1 MRRVNAHEAIRRG
14 QKILRASPAID
25 HWQKGRERIESEEL
39 LDFVLGEEPGG
50 EPVLSERDRRSFME
64 LIERRASG
72 EPVALITG
80 SIEFL
85 GLDVLA
91 EAGVFIPRH
100 SSEFLA
106 IQAIRRLKGRK
117 RPIHAD
123 IATGSGAVA
132 LAVANRVPRAGVY
145 GTDVAADAV
154 KLARRNAKRLGLKAS
169 FARGDLFGGLPDA
182 LEGSVDVITIHPPYV
197 PVDEV
202 EDLPDEVR
210 AFEPR
215 HTLTDGSVDGMELVR
230 RTAEEGPA
238 WLTRRG
244 WVLVE
249 ADPDAAR
256 DVKRVL
262 VRAGFRDV
270 ESTKGGELKVTRVVV
285 ARRPR

>member
-1 MRRVNAHEAIRRG
+1 MRRVNAHEAIG
-14 QKILRASPAID
+14 SGEKILRASPAID

-39 LDFVLGEEPGG
+39 LGFVLGEEPLGG
-50 EPVLSERDRRSFME
+50 QELPERARRSFME
-64 LIERRASG
+64 LVERRASG

-132 LAVANRVPRAGVY
+132 LAVADRVPRAGVY
-145 GTDVAADAV
+145 GTDMAADAV

-169 FARGDLFGGLPDA
+169 FARGDLFAGLPDA

-210 AFEPR
+210 AFEPT
-215 HTLTDGSVDGMELVR
+215 HTLTDGSLDGMELVR

-238 WLTRRG
+238 WLTKQG

-262 VRAGFRDV
+262 VRAGFRGV
-270 ESTKGGELKVTRVVV
+270 ASTKGGELKVTRVVV
-285 ARRPR
+285 GRRPR